1 MNSFLPV
8 RWITLNLFKV
18 SFLLFSFLL
27 VTDAYSASK
36 TILVLGDS
44 LSAEYGLARGQG
56 WVSLLEKKLAEEK
69 IPARVINA
77 SISGETSIGG
87 KNRLPDLLNQH
98 HPDIVIIEL
107 GGNDALRGLPLN
119 NSEDNFRTI
128 IVSAKHQN
136 AKVLLAGMQVPP
148 NYGKTYTQQF
158 FSMYQKLAQE
168 QKIRLV
174 PFLLEG
180 VANNN
185 QLFQSDRIHPVAA
198 AHPIILQNIWD
209 QLHPL
214 LKK

>member
-1 MNSFLPV
+1 M
-8 RWITLNLFKV
+8 
-18 SFLLFSFLL
+18 LFSFLL